1 MTLFR
6 QGDLDG
12 LCGVYALI
20 NAVEIISPRPEA
32 HVETL
37 MKACIHALYIRN
49 GTPFFFLQG
58 IGLHEMI
65 HLLRMVVRP
74 NFSIRYK
81 RPFARNAGVSLT
93 AYWDACRVFLD
104 EDGRTVI
111 TVLAS
116 NNIQHWTVVAAMSDR
131 CLFLMDS
138 DGLNR
143 VKRTEIT
150 VRPGKVKRLFRVFP
164 AQTFFLFKA
173 KG

>member
-20 NAVEIISPRPEA
+20 NAVEIIAPRPEEC
-32 HVETL
+32 VETL

-58 IGLHEMI
+58 IGMNEMI

-74 NFSIRYK
+74 NFSIQYQ
-81 RPFARNAGVSLT
+81 RPFARNAGVTLGEF
-93 AYWDACRVFLD
+93 WRICRAFLD
-104 EDGRTVI
+104 EDGRSVI
-111 TVLAS
+111 TVLAA
-116 NNIQHWTVVAAMSDR
+116 NNIQHWTVIASMSDH

-138 DGLNR
+138 DGWNR
-143 VKRTEIT
+143 VNRAALT
-150 VRPGKVKRLFRVFP
+150 VKPGKVKRQFRVFP
-164 AQTFFLFKA
+164 SQTFFLNIG